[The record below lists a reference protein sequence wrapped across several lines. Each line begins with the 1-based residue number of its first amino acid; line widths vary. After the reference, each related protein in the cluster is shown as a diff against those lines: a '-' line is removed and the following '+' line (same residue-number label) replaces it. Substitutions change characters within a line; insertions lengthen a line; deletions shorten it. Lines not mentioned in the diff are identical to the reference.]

1 MLCTHAVRITSSADA
16 HVTLGLMP
24 HARYATTL
32 RCMHLFVHFAS
43 ISSCGRIAPCR
54 PPTLHQRTRVVG
66 SMPRKER
73 DPAHLIDQ
81 SKSDEMSDAEFAV
94 WHTMM
99 CRRGNTKTQHAM
111 SSKYPIWRCLLKD
124 KLSKLAIKRA
134 VRNSANHAKRQR
146 SRLVCQEF
154 MSAISR

>member
-1 MLCTHAVRITSSADA
+1 
-16 HVTLGLMP
+16 
-24 HARYATTL
+24 
-32 RCMHLFVHFAS
+32 
-43 ISSCGRIAPCR
+43 
-54 PPTLHQRTRVVG
+54 
-66 SMPRKER
+66 MPRKER